1 MIGGYTK
8 TNTPPN
14 AWNPT
19 AQEMIEQKYSAAGY
33 KVPAIVY
40 WNIQSRGNN
49 IPVAFDETGTAL
61 ISGFSPSILKSIVKG
76 EITSPQGIMDET
88 IMSPRYEAIQA

>member
-1 MIGGYTK
+1 
-8 TNTPPN
+8 
-14 AWNPT
+14 
-19 AQEMIEQKYSAAGY
+19 MIEQKYAAVGY

-88 IMSPRYEAIQA
+88 IMSPRYESIQA